1 MNLATVLALGV
12 AMGVGSFIQT
22 TIGFGMAVVAAP
34 FLILFTPDLMP
45 TALLTT
51 SVFLPIVQL
60 VHSRRDIAW
69 RLLSWSLVGR
79 LLTTPAGVWV
89 VAAFSAR
96 AIAATVGALILLVV
110 AVSVVTVRVRPSS
123 STSFGA
129 GVLAGVSGTAAAI
142 GGPYL
147 ALVLQHER
155 PDRIRSTLAGFF
167 VAGSVIALAGL
178 ALGGQVRTDQVLA
191 GLLWLPFVGIGY
203 VAALPARSFLD
214 AGRLRTAVLWFCGIA
229 GLSVLVRSLL
239 G

>member
-1 MNLATVLALGV
+1 MNLATVLALGL
-12 AMGVGSFIQT
+12 ALGVGSFIQT

-34 FLILFTPDLMP
+34 FIVLFAPDLMP

-51 SVFLPIVQL
+51 SVVLPIVQL

-69 RLLSWSLVGR
+69 RLLNWALVGR

-110 AVSVVTVRVRPSS
+110 AVSVVTVRVKPAPS
-123 STSFGA
+123 TAFAAGA
-129 GVLAGVSGTAAAI
+129 IAGISGTAASI

-167 VAGSVIALAGL
+167 VAGSGMALAGL
-178 ALGGQVRTDQVLA
+178 ALGGQVHADQLVA
-191 GLLWLPFVGIGY
+191 AILWLPFVGVGY
-203 VAALPARSFLD
+203 AAAIPARRFLD
-214 AGRLRTAVLWFCGIA
+214 AGRLRTAVLWFCAIA
-229 GLSVLVRSLL
+229 GLSVLVRSLM